1 MKMKFGAIVTDGRG
15 KIGGHVASKNRQGAY
30 LRTKVTP
37 SNGQTSFQQGVRN
50 LFTQLSQAWRSLTQA
65 QRDSW
70 NGAVASF
77 SKTDIFG
84 DLRNPSGANLFQKLN
99 NNLQSVGV
107 AILTDAPLPVEV
119 PNTSLIEIT
128 ETAVT
133 GAMNLVLSDAVAL
146 GSSLKVFATAP
157 MSPGKNFVKSEFRL
171 ITTLDAETATPVSVN
186 TEYLAKFG
194 AAPLFGQKVFFKVLP
209 ISTDSGQAGSASSAS
224 LIKAI
229 PAP

>member
-50 LFTQLSQAWRSLTQA
+50 LFTQLSQAWRSLTQN

-99 NNLQSVGV
+99 NNLQSIGE
-107 AILTDAPLPVEV
+107 AILNEAPLPVEV
-119 PNTSLIEIT
+119 PNTSIIDIT

-133 GAMNLVLSDAVAL
+133 GEMNLVLSAAVAPD
-146 GSSLKVFATAP
+146 SALKVFATAP
-157 MSPGKNFVKSEFRL
+157 MSPGKNFVKSEFRA
-171 ITTLDAETATPVSVN
+171 IAVLDAEESTPYSVDGD
-186 TEYLAKFG
+186 YVAKFG
-194 AAPLFGQKVFFKVLP
+194 SVPSVGQKVFFKVLP
-209 ISTDSGQAGSASSAS
+209 ISTVSGQAGSASSAS
-224 LIKAI
+224 LIKTI
-229 PAP
+229 